1 MDGAPRGFLH
11 FTNIRYK
18 ADGEGG
24 NYWKEQGSDG
34 RLELNVRNKSKIVE
48 IWLTKEEARDARLQK
63 QLQLAYQCFHAAG
76 YLTAAFL
83 PGDEDLADATGALI
97 CYNRKRIA
105 QLEVERGKK

>member
-1 MDGAPRGFLH
+1 M
-11 FTNIRYK
+11 
-18 ADGEGG
+18 
-24 NYWKEQGSDG
+24 
-34 RLELNVRNKSKIVE
+34 ELNVRNKSKIVE

-105 QLEVERGKK
+105 QLEVERGKR